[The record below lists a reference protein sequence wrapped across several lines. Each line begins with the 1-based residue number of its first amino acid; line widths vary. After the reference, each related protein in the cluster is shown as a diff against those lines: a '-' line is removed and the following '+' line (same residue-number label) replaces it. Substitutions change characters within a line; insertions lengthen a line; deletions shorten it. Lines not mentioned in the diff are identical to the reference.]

1 MNCEEYREAIAA
13 DPSFDGGAG
22 HLGQCAACQ
31 AYRSKMQAFDQ
42 TISRALALDVPELHV
57 PELVDLPELA
67 APESPDFSTSTA
79 DNVVALPTLR
89 RTSLTWFAMAAT
101 VVAAALLGVRL
112 IGTGIQHDSLADEIL
127 AHLDHEQIALRVT
140 DVAVTDARL
149 SLVVPADIARMD
161 HSAGLITYA
170 QSCQING
177 RDVPHLV
184 IQGEHGPVTILLMP
198 DETVANPQSVQGES
212 VNGVIL
218 PVGKGSIAIFGE
230 REERLDGIQEK
241 VLKSVTWST

>member
-1 MNCEEYREAIAA
+1 MNCEEYRETIAA

-22 HLGQCAACQ
+22 HLSQCAACQ
-31 AYRSKMQAFDQ
+31 AYRSEMLVLDQ
-42 TISRALALDVPELHV
+42 TIGRALALDVPELHV

-67 APESPDFSTSTA
+67 AAESAESSTSTT
-79 DNVVALPTLR
+79 DNIVALPKR
-89 RTSLTWFAMAAT
+89 RLSSPAWFAMAAT
-101 VVAAALLGVRL
+101 VVAATLLGVRML
-112 IGTGIQHDSLADEIL
+112 GTGIQHDSLAEEIL
-127 AHLDHEQIALRVT
+127 AHLDHEQISLRVT

-149 SLVVPADIARMD
+149 SSVVPSDIARMD

-198 DETVANPQSVQGES
+198 YETVSDPESVQGDS
-212 VNGVIL
+212 INGVIL

-230 REERLDGIQEK
+230 REERLDRIQEK
-241 VLKSVTWST
+241 VLQSVTWST